1 MALETGPRP
10 LVYAVLEDRGM
21 EEEEVCCM
29 CVRVCVC
36 ICVSICVNLCSVYT
50 APIPKG

>member
-1 MALETGPRP
+1 
-10 LVYAVLEDRGM
+10 M
-21 EEEEVCCM
+21 EEEDVCCM

>member
-1 MALETGPRP
+1 
-10 LVYAVLEDRGM
+10 M

-29 CVRVCVC
+29 CVCVCVC

>member
-1 MALETGPRP
+1 
-10 LVYAVLEDRGM
+10 M